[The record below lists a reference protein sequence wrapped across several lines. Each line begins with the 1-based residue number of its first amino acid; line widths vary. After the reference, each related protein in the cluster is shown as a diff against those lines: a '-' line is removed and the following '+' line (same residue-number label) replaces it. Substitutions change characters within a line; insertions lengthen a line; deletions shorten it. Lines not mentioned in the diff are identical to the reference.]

1 MPLDLSIL
9 GNVTRN
15 LDPYRAGQEMADR
28 FVGLADAG
36 LNAWRTDK
44 ARRLID
50 DYRRWSTVQD
60 ADRFDMDAEIAK
72 RMGDYNVDD
81 DAEKRYQAAFENY
94 QQGAPVVP
102 EIPEGLT
109 KETPQ
114 EWHNIVT
121 GESGSAWADAVAKR
135 DAAQKARDAYLAA
148 WDEKKTRDIVSK
160 QAQAELAKRMA
171 QAKADAESAYNGLF
185 ADENA
190 RAEYEEARKRWTP
203 WTGTGADRRAKF
215 DDERLYELAEAVRW
229 YRPDLAA
236 DLEKRA
242 EASAN
247 RRNQLDLVKARNF
260 SPLAIMERAQSA
272 YNAASVRLR
281 EAWERLQQDPENAV
295 LQEEYNR
302 AAARAQQ
309 AGTAWENASNAYF
322 GGNGAQGGANEN
334 PADAVVV
341 QQRLLSEF
349 TPRVGEY
356 ETLDALLK
364 DAQAAGLNKK
374 GLDGLRTIWNQRV
387 QERQNDARIR
397 IAEAN
402 AANATRNTNLNEKK
416 YADATKGTDAA
427 GAYSPA
433 NVSKAE
439 SILANLEAGADPKP
453 YAEDLKRLGFRMEI
467 QRIGGNL
474 ILVHAGKDISANS
487 NAEIAK
493 WLRDT
498 YLPTARKAQGSA
510 PGASG
515 SSSTSPNSPNASGKP
530 VTGQTA
536 DEALGF

>member
-81 DAEKRYQAAFENY
+81 DAEKRYQAAFANY

-102 EIPEGLT
+102 EGGDT
-109 KETPQ
+109 
-114 EWHNIVT
+114 
-121 GESGSAWADAVAKR
+121 A
-135 DAAQKARDAYLAA
+135 ARDAYLAA

-171 QAKADAESAYNGLF
+171 EAKADAESAYNGLF

-387 QERQNDARIR
+387 QERQNEARIR

-487 NAEIAK
+487 SAEIAK